1 MLRLE
6 PRKWLPWN
14 RDVSTLPLYC
24 LSSTDLELK
33 YNVRAQLLVSSLLK
47 VIPNSGSELEKF
59 IFLKYLQNS
68 FLNPSLD
75 LHIQWKHETQLTQI
89 LINRKPYSWSEKT
102 ILLRLRNCKLHL
114 TLCHLNPN
122 FGNPISYISHYLAVL

>member
-1 MLRLE
+1 MVTME
-6 PRKWLPWN
+6 PWRQHFT
-14 RDVSTLPLYC
+14 TLLFVVNG
-24 LSSTDLELK
+24 L

-89 LINRKPYSWSEKT
+89 LINRF
-102 ILLRLRNCKLHL
+102 
-114 TLCHLNPN
+114 LC
-122 FGNPISYISHYLAVL
+122 